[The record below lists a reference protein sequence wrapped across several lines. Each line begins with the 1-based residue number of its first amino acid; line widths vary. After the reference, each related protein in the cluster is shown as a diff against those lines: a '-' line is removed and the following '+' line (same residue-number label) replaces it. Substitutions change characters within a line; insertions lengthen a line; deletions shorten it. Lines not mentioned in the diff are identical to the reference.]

1 MTQLRNRRG
10 FAPAIL
16 TCIFAAA
23 LLSACGSD
31 YNIPP
36 KTYYRYAEVDGRR
49 IFYREAG
56 DPSKP
61 TIVLLHG
68 YPSSSHQYRE
78 LVPML
83 SASYHVIAPDNLGS
97 GYSDRPDP
105 DEFDYKFDA
114 LADHAEGL
122 LDILGIEK
130 FTLYMQDFGAP
141 VGFRLMERSPERVE
155 AIIVQNANAYDE
167 GLTPARKEFFRRAH
181 EDKSPDSVAII
192 YERTGAQSIIDGQY
206 LRDVPEGRR
215 DIMSPDSW
223 THDLAFLR
231 TEKDRTIQ
239 VRLFQDYQTN
249 IDSYPRWQKLMR
261 ERQYPA
267 LIVWGK
273 NDPAFIAPGAE
284 AYLRDLPN
292 ADLNLLDA
300 GHFAVEEKP
309 DVIAR
314 HIQEFMENI

>member
-1 MTQLRNRRG
+1 M
-10 FAPAIL
+10 PALL
-16 TCIFAAA
+16 TFTFGVLAAA
-23 LLSACGSD
+23 LLSSCGND
-31 YNIPP
+31 YKLPP

-56 DPSKP
+56 DASKP

-78 LVPML
+78 LIPML
-83 SASYHVIAPDNLGS
+83 SSRYHVIAPDNLGS

-105 DEFDYKFDA
+105 AGFEYTFDA
-114 LADHAEGL
+114 LADHAGGL
-122 LDILGIEK
+122 LDVLGVGK

-167 GLTPARKEFFRRAH
+167 GLTPARKEFFRRAR
-181 EDKSPDSVAII
+181 EDKGPESAAII
-192 YERTGAQSIIDGQY
+192 YERTGEDSIIDGQY
-206 LRDVPEGRR
+206 LRDVPGDRR
-215 DIMSPDSW
+215 DIMSPDGW

-231 TEKDRTIQ
+231 TERDRTIQ
-239 VRLFQDYQTN
+239 VRLFQDYQNN
-249 IDSYPRWQKLMR
+249 IDSYPRWQQLMR

-284 AYLRDLPN
+284 AYLRDLPD
-292 ADLNLLDA
+292 AELHLLDA
-300 GHFAVEEKP
+300 GHFALEEKP
-309 DVIAR
+309 GEIAR
-314 HIQEFMENI
+314 YILEFMENI

>member
-1 MTQLRNRRG
+1 M
-10 FAPAIL
+10 PALL
-16 TCIFAAA
+16 TFTFGVFAAT
-23 LLSACGSD
+23 LLSSCGND
-31 YNIPP
+31 YLVPP

-56 DPSKP
+56 DTSKP

-78 LVPML
+78 LIPML
-83 SASYHVIAPDNLGS
+83 SSRYHVIAPDNLGS

-105 DEFDYKFDA
+105 AGFEYTFDA

-122 LDILGIEK
+122 LDVLGVGK

-167 GLTPARKEFFRRAH
+167 GLTPARKEFFRRAR
-181 EDKSPDSVAII
+181 EDKSPESAAMI
-192 YERTGAQSIIDGQY
+192 YERTGADSIIDGQY
-206 LRDVPEGRR
+206 LRDVPVDRR
-215 DIMSPDSW
+215 DIMSPDGW

-231 TEKDRTIQ
+231 TERDRTIQ
-239 VRLFQDYQTN
+239 VRLFQDYQNN
-249 IDSYPRWQKLMR
+249 IDSYPRWQELMR

-284 AYLRDLPN
+284 AYLRDLPD
-292 ADLNLLDA
+292 AELHLLDA
-300 GHFAVEEKP
+300 GHFALEEKP
-309 DVIAR
+309 GEIAR
-314 HIQEFMENI
+314 YILEFMENI